1 MKCITLLSEVHD
13 QIFIVD
19 QNAFEFE
26 INVPLINILQ
36 DEFDSFQEDLH
47 DQRHINSRNTVPKG
61 LQWAAYGA
69 WLSSTI

>member
-1 MKCITLLSEVHD
+1 MKFITLLSEVHD

-26 INVPLINILQ
+26 INVPLIHILQ

-47 DQRHINSRNTVPKG
+47 DQSHINSRITVPKG